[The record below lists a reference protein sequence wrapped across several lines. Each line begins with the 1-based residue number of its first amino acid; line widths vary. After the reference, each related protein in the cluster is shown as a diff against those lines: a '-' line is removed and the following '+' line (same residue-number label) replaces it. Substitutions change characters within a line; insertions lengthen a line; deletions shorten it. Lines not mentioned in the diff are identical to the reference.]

1 MRDICLSQPDETRAL
16 VDGRWQLLPDDVRV
30 CWQGNDLLLSAEHTR
45 VECIGFRWYTGF
57 CADARFFGDAWERG
71 YGDLGWQGIR
81 PERVMP
87 WYMMIRE
94 GDLNSFLAVKTG
106 CHAFV
111 GWMTDSHSVTLLC
124 DTRSGNQGVLL
135 GKRTL
140 TIGTFHSVFNQAG
153 NAYHFLCEQV
163 RGLCDHPILPKKPVY
178 GGNNWYYAYGHS
190 SAQQILSDTGFIAE
204 MAEGNE
210 NRPFMVIDDGWQL
223 NADHQETNGGPWRGN
238 IRFGA
243 MQDLA
248 AQIKQMNVKP
258 GLWLRPLL
266 WDADVDPSWVLRR
279 EKIGYT
285 LDPSV
290 PAVLDQI
297 RETMHELS
305 SWGFE
310 LLKHDFTCFDL
321 MGGWGRDPRG
331 DRLGRPSALHDT
343 ARTNA
348 EITIALYDAIRS
360 GAGTSMV
367 LGCNTVSHLAAGRF
381 EIQRTGDDTSGR
393 DWERTRRMGINTL
406 AMRMPQHNAFYA
418 CDADCV
424 GSTDAVP
431 WDLNEQWLHL
441 LAHSGTPLFV
451 SANAAL
457 QKDRQRKKI
466 HEAFRIASLPHNA
479 AIPLDWERTTCPV
492 EWMLYDGKHQYN
504 WSDWYTPETKSVWWR

>member
-163 RGLCDHPILPKKPVY
+163 RRLCDHPILPGKPVY

-305 SWGFE
+305 SWGFA
-310 LLKHDFTCFDL
+310 
-321 MGGWGRDPRG
+321 
-331 DRLGRPSALHDT
+331 SA
-343 ARTNA
+343 
-348 EITIALYDAIRS
+348 
-360 GAGTSMV
+360 V
-367 LGCNTVSHLAAGRF
+367 
-381 EIQRTGDDTSGR
+381 
-393 DWERTRRMGINTL
+393 
-406 AMRMPQHNAFYA
+406 
-418 CDADCV
+418 
-424 GSTDAVP
+424 
-431 WDLNEQWLHL
+431 
-441 LAHSGTPLFV
+441 
-451 SANAAL
+451 
-457 QKDRQRKKI
+457 
-466 HEAFRIASLPHNA
+466 LPHCMTLHVPMRRSRSHCMMRSAQAPAHRWCWA
-479 AIPLDWERTTCPV
+479 AT
-492 EWMLYDGKHQYN
+492 Q
-504 WSDWYTPETKSVWWR
+504 